1 MDKIQKSE
9 KRMKEFVDKFVD
21 EVNIIDEFFV
31 NKYKQYLD
39 EFKHLQT
46 QYISR
51 FDNVDEE
58 ASSNMFSNNISF

>member
-51 FDNVDEE
+51 FDNLDEE
-58 ASSNMFSNNISF
+58 ASNNMFSNTNSF